1 MLSLI
6 LALSTPAFADAP
18 EATPTAAPVEASPV
32 TPSDVRNA
40 DFSVNLTAASG
51 EKTQAHIKRVE
62 RGEDTYANSW
72 TTAEK
77 AMGFYVEG
85 NGEYKK
91 IKWSDV
97 SSISVSIPNAKD
109 FDCLYSSEFS
119 PWMYECS
126 IKLKATVT
134 TKDGKA
140 YVADSGQKWKFVS
153 DDNTEHTFW
162 LKKHYAR
169 QQDEEVVGLEVG
181 NPENYALYGA
191 LQAQLR
197 NEIKA
202 GLITRIAIK

>member
-1 MLSLI
+1 MLPFM
-6 LALSTPAFADAP
+6 LALTLTATANDP
-18 EATPTAAPVEASPV
+18 EAAQTDSSGAK
-32 TPSDVRNA
+32 NA
-40 DFSVNLTAASG
+40 DFSVTLTTANGA
-51 EKTQAHIKRVE
+51 KTEAHIKRIE
-62 RGEDTYANSW
+62 RGEDTYADSW

-77 AMGFYVEG
+77 AMAFYIEG

-91 IKWSDV
+91 IKWSEV
-97 SSISVSIPNAKD
+97 KGVSVSIPNAKD

-134 TKDGKA
+134 TKDGKSYA
-140 YVADSGQKWKFVS
+140 ADSGQKWKFVA

-169 QQDEEVVGLEVG
+169 QQDKEVVGLEAG

-202 GLITRIAIK
+202 NLITRIAIK